1 MTGRDKIVK
10 EKNMKLEEAKYYLDI
25 LEKVDMD
32 PELVFT
38 SLFSTKDNTI
48 EECDLLN
55 LYYRVTDYN
64 GLSLHQYIKK
74 AVSRVLSNDILAGIS
89 IDDPTHINLWLW
101 NIECEDAQKRIK
113 LLIAQIDLYHKTY
126 VIHNYRDSYR
136 EFIHKTIKKT
146 EPKLDKGLV
155 NLKSHLN
162 MTLKD
167 RVYLMKKDIKR
178 NWPSFKALSYIW
190 FYLFISQS
198 AKETIRKTYSE
209 REKEYNHLVNEA
221 EIQYNRKREQQDKY
235 EKLLPEYIKREHMA
249 ETYIR
254 EKLNQLGYTEKEE
267 VASLFDTV

>member
-1 MTGRDKIVK
+1 MAGRDKLIK
-10 EKNMKLEEAKYYLDI
+10 EKNMKLEEAKFYLDI
-25 LEKVDMD
+25 LEMVDID

-38 SLFSTKDNTI
+38 SLFGTKDNTI

-55 LYYRVTDYN
+55 LYYRVTDFN

-74 AVSRVLSNDILAGIS
+74 AVSRILSNNILAGIS

-101 NIECEDAQKRIK
+101 NIECENVQKRIK
-113 LLIAQIDLYHKTY
+113 LLISQIDLYHKTY
-126 VIHNYRDSYR
+126 VIHNYRDSYH

-146 EPKLDKGLV
+146 EPKIDKCLID
-155 NLKSHLN
+155 LKSHLN

-178 NWPSFKALSYIW
+178 KWPSFKALSYIW

-209 REKEYNHLVNEA
+209 REKEYNHLVIEA
-221 EIQYNRKREQQDKY
+221 EIQYNRKKEQQDKY
-235 EKLLPEYIKREHMA
+235 EKLLPEYIKREQMA
-249 ETYIR
+249 EIYIR
-254 EKLNQLGYTEKEE
+254 ETLNQLGYTEKEE